1 MRLIYLLMALA
12 AYAVVSEMDY
22 RDALL
27 AHQGQPAAY
36 SAALAA
42 P

>member
-1 MRLIYLLMALA
+1 MRLLYTLLALA
-12 AYAVVSEMDY
+12 AYATVSELDY

-27 AHQGQPAAY
+27 AHQGQPAAHH
-36 SAALAA
+36 AAYR